1 MCLLPG
7 VAGTIVNTIL
17 EAGFEISAIAAFQM
31 EKANAQEFY
40 EVYRGVVQEYS
51 AMVDELSL
59 GPCIAM
65 EIRAQNAPVT
75 FREMAG
81 PADPV
86 GGCVSSGLMLTSFF

>member
-1 MCLLPG
+1 
-7 VAGTIVNTIL
+7 
-17 EAGFEISAIAAFQM
+17 M

-65 EIRAQNAPVT
+65 EIRAQNAPAT

-86 GGCVSSGLMLTSFF
+86 SECMSSVLMFMSFFLVTDSVTFKYMH